1 MASRLKFESF
11 SESYISNFLQAMEL
25 STQKIFGLQFTPDYE
40 FESIQGFNQTYN
52 CLIEVPFIGDLNGAF
67 LIELNETDWRK
78 QKFMDLEL
86 NDESMFLSAIKELL
100 NVASS
105 ISLESLRKDHGDLK
119 ILSPKVVFGKI
130 LYPEHRFLNSRLTS
144 STLNP
149 IYCHICF
156 NETLKN

>member
-1 MASRLKFESF
+1 
-11 SESYISNFLQAMEL
+11 MEL